1 MRTPILTQVIRIDR
15 NALPRVTKTD
25 SGFLRGEAFIT
36 RTGVFKYMNADGTT
50 RYELRHPDDIL
61 TQDHL
66 DSLKSLPIT
75 IDHPAEFV
83 SADNSGQLSKG
94 MTGETVNVDGE
105 NIGVTLT
112 ITHADAIAQ
121 VESRKRQELSLGYTV
136 DLIKEDGVYNGQPYT
151 HRQTNPKANHLA
163 IVPRA
168 RAGAQA
174 RINLDGAA
182 VQSDDTKEEV
192 TMTDI
197 KLASV
202 QLDGLEYQAS
212 PEVAKALDK
221 LRADAQA
228 HADAVA
234 SMQAKL
240 DAAEEAKTEMQAKLD
255 GEPARFAEAVK
266 ARIALV
272 QAASKIAPDV
282 NLDGTDIE
290 VMTAAIKAIKPNV
303 NLDGKSEAY
312 IQARFDAAVEDALT
326 PAQKQ
331 VAATQVKADGEQKDP
346 KADAEN
352 AMKSMWMKKEAS
364 K

>member
-1 MRTPILTQVIRIDR
+1 MQKLVRFDLA
-15 NALPRVTKTD
+15 NMPRVKKSD
-25 SGFLRGEAFIT
+25 DGFLRGHAFVT
-36 RTGVFKYMNADGTT
+36 RTGVFKYINADGSA

-61 TQDHL
+61 TQSHL
-66 DSLKSLPIT
+66 DSLKLAPIT
-75 IDHPAEFV
+75 NDHPSDMV
-83 SADNSGQLSKG
+83 TSANAPSLSKG
-94 MTGETVNVDGE
+94 MTGENITIEGQ
-105 NIGVTLT
+105 NIGVSVV
-112 ITHADAIAQ
+112 ITHEDAIAD
-121 VESRKRQELSLGYTV
+121 VEKGKCELSLGYTV
-136 DLIKEDGVYNGQPYT
+136 DLIKEDGIYNGQAYT
-151 HRQTNPKANHLA
+151 HRQTNPIVNHLA
-163 IVPRA
+163 IVTRA

-174 RINLDGAA
+174 RINMDGAA
-182 VQSDDTKEEV
+182 VQSPEDLSQEEV
-192 TMTDI
+192 TMTTEANMA
-197 KLASV
+197 KV
-202 QLDGLEYQAS
+202 TLDSGLEYQAA

-228 HADAVA
+228 HADEL
-234 SMQAKL
+234 SGMQAKL

-290 VMTAAIKAIKPNV
+290 IMTAAIKAVKPNV